1 MKNKVFVSTSIPYV
15 NARPHI
21 GHALEFVQTDTYARY
36 RRLAGDDVFF
46 TTGTD
51 DNALKN
57 VLKAE
62 EANEAVQPFV
72 RRHAAYF
79 KETCDRLNISYDCF
93 IETSNSDV
101 HTQGAQKLWDVAN
114 KKGDIYKKEY
124 EGLYCVGCEE
134 FKTEKDI
141 NEQGECPEH
150 PGKKLEQIKESNYF
164 FKLSNYQKTLTE
176 LIESDTL
183 HIIPETRK
191 NEILSFIKSGLEDF
205 SISRSV
211 ERAHGWGVPV
221 PGDDSQV
228 MYVWFDALSNYINV
242 LDYAHEG
249 KAFQDFW
256 LDANERIHCIGKGI
270 NRFHTVYWP
279 AMLLSGG
286 IPLPHTV
293 FVHGYFTVDGQ
304 KMSKSIGNVINP
316 IDLIEKYGIDAVR
329 YYFLRHQH
337 PFEDGDFTMEK
348 FHTAYTANLVNGLGN
363 LVSRVMKLAETHLD
377 APVQR
382 PDAIDFP
389 DEFTQALD
397 AFEFST
403 AMDYVWSRIGRADAH
418 MTEEEPFKVVK
429 TNPEEGKRIIAELV
443 LELYHIARMLHPSM
457 PTTSKLIKETILA
470 NKKPEIM
477 FPRLDL

>member
-1 MKNKVFVSTSIPYV
+1 MNKKIFVSTSIPYV

-36 RRLAGDDVFF
+36 RRLMGDDVFF

-62 EANEAVQPFV
+62 EVNEDVQPFV

-79 KETCDRLNISYDCF
+79 KETCDRLDISYDCF
-93 IETSNSDV
+93 IETSNSDI
-101 HTQGAQKLWDVAN
+101 HTQGAQKLWDLAN

-134 FKTEKDI
+134 FKTEKDV
-141 NEQGECPEH
+141 NEKGECPEH
-150 PGKKLEQIKESNYF
+150 PGKKLEPVKESNYF
-164 FKLSNYQKTLTE
+164 FKLSKYQNTLLE

-183 HIIPETRK
+183 HIIPESRK
-191 NEILSFIKSGLEDF
+191 NEILSFSRSGLEDF

-228 MYVWFDALSNYINV
+228 MYVWFDALSNYINA
-242 LDYAHEG
+242 LDYVHDG
-249 KAFQDFW
+249 QAFQDFW
-256 LDANERIHCIGKGI
+256 LNANERIHCIGKGI
-270 NRFHTVYWP
+270 NRFHTIYWP
-279 AMLLSGG
+279 AMLLSAG

-304 KMSKSIGNVINP
+304 KMSKSIGNVIDP
-316 IDLIEKYGIDAVR
+316 IDLVEKYGTDAVR

-337 PFEDGDFTMEK
+337 PFEDGDFTKEK

-363 LVSRVMKLAETHLD
+363 LVSRVMKLAETYLD
-377 APVQR
+377 VPVQR
-382 PDAIDFP
+382 PEAVGFS
-389 DEFTQALD
+389 EEYTKALE

-403 AMDYVWSRIGRADAH
+403 AMDSVWSRVGRADAR
-418 MTEEEPFKVVK
+418 MTEEEPFKVIK

-457 PTTSKLIKETILA
+457 PATSKLIKETILA
-470 NKKPEIM
+470 NKKPETM
-477 FPRLDL
+477 FPRIDL